1 MTTEQNQ
8 ERPAALSVG
17 IIMSVATS
25 ALSLFCIF
33 GGAGLLG
40 IFGGVAMLEEGVD
53 PLGVGIIYSLGCFI
67 VGLFV
72 AFQLLT
78 LFAGWKAWEMD
89 KTWIWVLLVVSALS
103 MINSGMLTMVTGVV
117 TIVGCVQALEHLKRS

>member
-40 IFGGVAMLEEGVD
+40 LFGGVAMLEEGVD

-72 AFQLLT
+72 IFQLLT

-89 KTWIWVLLVVSALS
+89 KTWIWVLLGVSALS
-103 MINSGMLTMVTGVV
+103 MLNSGMLTMATGVV
-117 TIVGCVQALEHLKRS
+117 TIIGCVQALERLKTT

>member
-40 IFGGVAMLEEGVD
+40 LFGGVAMLEEGVD

>member
-89 KTWIWVLLVVSALS
+89 KTWIWVLLILSALT

-117 TIVGCVQALEHLKRS
+117 TIVGCVQALERFKTT

>member
-1 MTTEQNQ
+1 MTTEQNL

-17 IIMSVATS
+17 IILSVVTS
-25 ALSLFCIF
+25 ALSLFCVF

-40 IFGGVAMLEEGVD
+40 IFGGAAMLEEGVD
-53 PLGVGIIYSLGCFI
+53 PLGIGIIYSLGCFI
-67 VGLFV
+67 VGIFV
-72 AFQLLT
+72 IFQLLT

-89 KTWIWVLLVVSALS
+89 KTWIWVLLILSALT

-117 TIVGCVQALEHLKRS
+117 TIAGCVQALERFKTT

>member
-1 MTTEQNQ
+1 MTTEQDL

-17 IIMSVATS
+17 IIMSVVTS
-25 ALSLFCIF
+25 ALSLFCVF

-40 IFGGVAMLEEGVD
+40 IFGGAVILEEGVD
-53 PLGVGIIYSLGCFI
+53 PLGIGIIYSLGCFI
-67 VGLFV
+67 IGLFV
-72 AFQLLT
+72 VFQLLT

-89 KTWIWVLLVVSALS
+89 KTWIWVLLILSALT

-117 TIVGCVQALEHLKRS
+117 TIVGCVQALERFKTT

>member
-40 IFGGVAMLEEGVD
+40 LFGGVAMLEEGVD

-72 AFQLLT
+72 VFQLLT

-103 MINSGMLTMVTGVV
+103 MLNSGMLTMATGVV
-117 TIVGCVQALEHLKRS
+117 TIIGCVQALERLKTT

>member
-1 MTTEQNQ
+1 MTTEQDL

-17 IIMSVATS
+17 IIMSVVTS
-25 ALSLFCIF
+25 ALSLFCVF

-40 IFGGVAMLEEGVD
+40 IFGGAAMLEEGVD
-53 PLGVGIIYSLGCFI
+53 PLGIGIIYSLGCFI
-67 VGLFV
+67 IGLFV
-72 AFQLLT
+72 VFQLLT

-89 KTWIWVLLVVSALS
+89 KTWIWVLLILSALT

-117 TIVGCVQALEHLKRS
+117 TIVGCVQALERFKTT

>member
-1 MTTEQNQ
+1 MATEQNL

-17 IIMSVATS
+17 IILSVVTS
-25 ALSLFCIF
+25 ALSLFCVF

-40 IFGGVAMLEEGVD
+40 IFGGAAMLEEGVD
-53 PLGVGIIYSLGCFI
+53 PLGIGIIYSLGCFI

-72 AFQLLT
+72 IFQLLT
-78 LFAGWKAWEMD
+78 LFAGWKAWEMN
-89 KTWIWVLLVVSALS
+89 KTWVWVLLILSALT

-117 TIVGCVQALEHLKRS
+117 TIVGCVQALERLKTT

>member
-1 MTTEQNQ
+1 MTTEQYQ

-40 IFGGVAMLEEGVD
+40 LFGGVAMLEEGVD

-72 AFQLLT
+72 VFQLLT

-103 MINSGMLTMVTGVV
+103 MLNSGMLTMATGVV
-117 TIVGCVQALEHLKRS
+117 TIIGCVQALERLKTT

>member
-72 AFQLLT
+72 VFQLLT

>member
-40 IFGGVAMLEEGVD
+40 LFGGVAMLEEGVD

-72 AFQLLT
+72 IFQLLT

-103 MINSGMLTMVTGVV
+103 MLNSGMLTMATGVV
-117 TIVGCVQALEHLKRS
+117 TIIGCVQALERLKTT

>member
-40 IFGGVAMLEEGVD
+40 LFGGVAMLEEGVD

-72 AFQLLT
+72 VFQLLT

>member
-8 ERPAALSVG
+8 DRPAALSVG